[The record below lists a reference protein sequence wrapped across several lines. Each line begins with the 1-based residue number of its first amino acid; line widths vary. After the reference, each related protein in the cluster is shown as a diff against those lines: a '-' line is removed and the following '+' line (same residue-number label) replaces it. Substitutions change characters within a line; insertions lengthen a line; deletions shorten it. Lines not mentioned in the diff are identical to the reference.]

1 MSMNNLKYKALALD
15 LDGTLTD
22 SNKNIPSKNKAA
34 VQKAMDLGVKIILIS
49 GRPVMGIAALQKSW
63 SLKNEGGLLPHLTAG
78 KRPTV
83 KRAIL
88 SSNYFS
94 QKK

>member
-49 GRPVMGIAALQKSW
+49 GRPVMGFAGFEK
-63 SLKNEGGLLPHLTAG
+63 LL
-78 KRPTV
+78 
-83 KRAIL
+83 
-88 SSNYFS
+88 FF
-94 QKK
+94 

>member
-22 SNKNIPSKNKAA
+22 SHKNIPPKNKAA

-49 GRPVMGIAALQKSW
+49 GRPVMGIAGLAKELEFEKR
-63 SLKNEGGLLPHLTAG
+63 GGIIAAFNGG
-78 KRPTV
+78 KTIDC
-83 KRAIL
+83 KT
-88 SSNYFS
+88 SNIIQQLFS

>member
-22 SNKNIPSKNKAA
+22 SHKNIPPKNKAA

-49 GRPVMGIAALQKSW
+49 GRPVMGIAGLAKELEFEKR
-63 SLKNEGGLLPHLTAG
+63 GGLLPHLTAG
-78 KRPTV
+78 KRSTV

>member
-22 SNKNIPSKNKAA
+22 SHKNIPPKNKAA

-49 GRPVMGIAALQKSW
+49 GR
-63 SLKNEGGLLPHLTAG
+63 GLLPHLTAG
-78 KRPTV
+78 KRSTV

>member
-34 VQKAMDLGVKIILIS
+34 VQKAMDLGN
-49 GRPVMGIAALQKSW
+49 GYCRPC
-63 SLKNEGGLLPHLTAG
+63 
-78 KRPTV
+78 KRV
-83 KRAIL
+83 GV
-88 SSNYFS
+88 
-94 QKK
+94 